1 MGINK
6 RISSLERRAELWT
19 PSSDWGIQIT
29 EESTAEELAQRLIS
43 EKAIHETRFGY
54 AIRELFIAL
63 GKLFRLYD
71 TARKIS
77 GEQSL
82 KTSIIPKTRCR
93 EMLLPLYPSEVEFDV
108 SDALAFLSRVTK
120 EIDQGDFEL
129 DQLRNIE
136 SRRDFLGIVAR
147 YLDEKAIEEFF
158 TTYGHTYDSEFV
170 IEIENSG
177 HLTTYLEGRD
187 DDQINWMMKNFRASE
202 WLLPWI
208 TYHVSDMSLGQSYL
222 ELFRYQN
229 ANMEKTMLISKDI
242 SSQIMEENPTLDVN
256 TNNLRAVLDRISE
269 AIQHFGYRNFVERA
283 TDTGQYGSD
292 SILGAGAINVIP
304 SSDNG
309 VSACCEMVVTI
320 AKGSGLKYRS
330 SFGSVLRELRSHLL
344 ECGHSTK
351 LVIVLIDTEDSR
363 AIKENNLDLQFYRDK
378 GIVFVPLY
386 VIDDQITKMPIGWLG
401 LR

>member
-29 EESTAEELAQRLIS
+29 EESTAEGLAQRLIS
-43 EKAIHETRFGY
+43 EKAIPETRFGY

-71 TARKIS
+71 TARQIS

-82 KTSIIPKTRCR
+82 KTFIIPKTRCR
-93 EMLLPLYPSEVEFDV
+93 EMLLPLYPSEVEFDF

-129 DQLRNIE
+129 DKLRNIE

-177 HLTTYLEGRD
+177 HLTTYLEGSD
-187 DDQINWMMKNFRASE
+187 DDQLNWMMKNFRASE

-208 TYHVSDMSLGQSYL
+208 TYHVSDMNLGQSYL

-229 ANMEKTMLISKDI
+229 ANMETTMLISKDI
-242 SSQIMEENPTLDVN
+242 SSQIMEENPTLDIN

-304 SSDNG
+304 SSDNC

-320 AKGSGLKYRS
+320 AEGPGLKYRS

-344 ECGHSTK
+344 ECRQSTK
-351 LVIVLIDTEDSR
+351 LVIILSNTEDSR

-378 GIVFVPLY
+378 GIIFVPLY